1 MMKLLDIRLRR
12 SDYMTWFEYEGDNGI
27 EAFFDPVKNKLKKH
41 FGDDCLV
48 PFKTKVDKNR
58 YEDFSGVVGEFSRLL
73 SGTVIKKNFS
83 IEDIKGQLKEK
94 VKIDNNHDFEVLF
107 DLVKDLY
114 FRDDRLIPISTK
126 SLSLITSNV
135 TQRQVAEYLYSI
147 FVLESEVNK
156 KFKDMSESE
165 DTNALEQC
173 LYESIGDAQQES
185 EEINSKGR
193 CYIPYIREV
202 FLEDIDVLMN
212 NADDYKR
219 NIQRLLAYYYM
230 TYVNQL
236 AVKLHAFGN
245 ADRNK
250 MEKVFLTL
258 NWEVG
263 FSKVRPGYDYGWKM
277 VLNAISHMFSH
288 AVVMQLLSKNV
299 EGVHYDYLSIFE
311 RFNGTKEDD
320 EVAKEVRA
328 INDRYEQWIDTV
340 DFSGCRHGEATSTC
354 KTLNEVKRLFE
365 TIDYQFLNSFR
376 TSHYNGYNKK
386 YIEFVQK
393 NFGKRRGTLGYT
405 IGVSENDI
413 IMFTKIIIAEHDG
426 KVKLSVLFDKFEER
440 GLVFDRESKRKI
452 IELFEKM
459 NFLEKRSD
467 SGDAQYVKSDL

>member
-1 MMKLLDIRLRR
+1 MA
-12 SDYMTWFEYEGDNGI
+12 WFQYEGDNGI
-27 EAFFDPVKNKLKKH
+27 EAFFDPVKNKSKKH

-94 VKIDNNHDFEVLF
+94 VKTDNSHDFEVLF

-114 FRDDRLIPISTK
+114 FRDDRLIPISAK

-147 FVLESEVNK
+147 FVLDSELNEM
-156 KFKDMSESE
+156 FKDMSESE

-173 LYESIGDAQQES
+173 LYESIGDVQQES

-202 FLEDIDVLMN
+202 FIEDIGVLMN
-212 NADDYKR
+212 NADDYKS

-245 ADRNK
+245 AERNK

-263 FSKVRPGYDYGWKM
+263 FSRVRPGYDYGWKM

-299 EGVHYDYLSIFE
+299 EGAHCDYLSIFE
-311 RFNGTKEDD
+311 RFNGTEEDD

-340 DFSGCRHGEATSTC
+340 DFCGCRHGEATSTC

-413 IMFTKIIIAEHDG
+413 IMFTKIILAEHDG

-452 IELFEKM
+452 VELFEKM